1 MKNKKVAI
9 VHDWLCVNG
18 GAEIVLKYLLEMFPQ
33 ADLYTMIDTLS
44 PEKREW
50 IGDHTVYTSCLQ
62 KSTWV
67 REHYTYFIPFMPYLV
82 EQFDLEAYDMI
93 ISSSH
98 AVAKGV
104 IVHPHQTHISYI
116 YSPMRYAW
124 DLMYEHER
132 AGIFGKG
139 IVKFV
144 MKRWLHKMRIWDFI
158 SAQRPD
164 VMLAD
169 SGFVQQRIR
178 KCWARESV
186 VVYPPVEFDAC
197 VFEETKEDYYVTL
210 SRLVHYKRI
219 DLIVEAFNEMPEKK
233 LIIIGEGSSS
243 KALQKLACD
252 NIVFKGHLT
261 KEEAMRYVSRAKA
274 FVFMAKE
281 DFGIAPLEASACGTP
296 VIAYGQGGARE
307 TIVENETGIFVDEQ
321 TKDSLKSAIH
331 SFEKCHIDPYTCRQ
345 NALKFSVDAF
355 KQNFNFYATSKD
367 NT

>member
-44 PEKREW
+44 HEKREW
-50 IGDHTVYTSCLQ
+50 IGQHKVYTSCLQ

-82 EQFDLEAYDMI
+82 EQFDLEAYDVI

-144 MKRWLHKMRIWDFI
+144 MKRWLHKMRIWDVI
-158 SAQRPD
+158 SAQRVD
-164 VMLAD
+164 IMLAT
-169 SGFVQQRIR
+169 SHFIQKRIK
-178 KCWARESV
+178 KCWGRESFV
-186 VVYPPVEFDAC
+186 VHPPVEFDAC
-197 VFEETKEDYYVTL
+197 IFEAHKETYYVTL
-210 SRLVHYKRI
+210 SRLVHYKRV
-219 DLIVEAFNEMPEKK
+219 DLIVEAFNQMPEKK
-233 LIIIGEGSSS
+233 LIVIGEGTSFD
-243 KALQKLACD
+243 ALRKIAKE
-252 NIVFKGHLT
+252 NIIFTGYLPKN
-261 KEEAMRYVSRAKA
+261 EAMACMSKAKA

-296 VIAYGQGGARE
+296 VIAYGQGGACE
-307 TIVENETGIFVDEQ
+307 TVINGKTGLYVEEQSSESLIHAIGVFETQSIDPMECVRHARTFSVENFKKKFLHYLEK
-321 TKDSLKSAIH
+321 KD
-331 SFEKCHIDPYTCRQ
+331 
-345 NALKFSVDAF
+345 V
-355 KQNFNFYATSKD
+355 
-367 NT
+367 